1 MHGAAAR
8 RGIGDLDQ
16 SVHPVATAD
25 LRGLTNGP
33 EVRQSVETIV
43 DVRRSTCG
51 KDGPVASER
60 AVNQV
65 TIAAYAMS
73 TVWRQPHRAVAPG
86 HWFRE
91 VGLLGAPCAQPVMR
105 MPTPKLKGVGCR
117 SLTMVAPTNASRAR
131 CDQR

>member
-43 DVRRSTCG
+43 DVRRSTF
-51 KDGPVASER
+51 DVRR
-60 AVNQV
+60 AAR
-65 TIAAYAMS
+65 TA
-73 TVWRQPHRAVAPG
+73 
-86 HWFRE
+86 
-91 VGLLGAPCAQPVMR
+91 L
-105 MPTPKLKGVGCR
+105 
-117 SLTMVAPTNASRAR
+117 SLANAR
-131 CDQR
+131 